1 MGKQKKGNQVLS
13 DIAQANAV
21 ALRCYLIIAVIL
33 ILAYLLEFIKNS
45 RTIGYFV
52 VFTLLALV
60 PLFVSFWMNKKNPE
74 STVIKEIIAYGYSV
88 LYAYALF
95 TATSPEAFVYII
107 PIFIAIAVYANKP
120 FTIRFAVVVILINV
134 AQIAWDAIQTGMTK
148 TELAS
153 VEIRIAVLVICCI
166 FLIMV
171 AVYFTKITKYKVETA
186 TKAKEES
193 ELLLEKIMNV
203 SGNMAQITADAS
215 YKMNYLHDSLTKTMM
230 SMQEVSEGTSDTV
243 NAVQSQ
249 LEKTEQIQM
258 HVSNVEVASRSI
270 ETDMDEARREILSGR
285 ENVDMMVE
293 QVQKTNAAGIK
304 VSEELIKLNNHAKQM
319 ETIINVIDGV
329 TRQTSLLAL
338 NASIEAARAGEA
350 GKGFAVVATEISS
363 LASQTNSAT
372 VEITEMINNIST
384 ELKMVVGEIN
394 ELVESNKIQS
404 ERVAKTAESFE
415 GIEKVSMDISEQS
428 KQLVEVVAKLA
439 DANSGIVE
447 NIQTIS
453 AITEEVTAHS
463 GETYNS
469 SEEND
474 RTASEVTNLVSEL
487 NNLAQQL
494 KQD

>member
-1 MGKQKKGNQVLS
+1 MGKQKRGNEMLS
-13 DIAQANAV
+13 DIAHANAV
-21 ALRCYLIIAVIL
+21 ALRCYLIIAIVL
-33 ILAYLLEFIKNS
+33 VLAYLLEFVKGS
-45 RTIGYFV
+45 RTIGYFA
-52 VFTLLALV
+52 VFALLALV
-60 PLFVSFWMNKKNPE
+60 PLAISMWMNKKNPE
-74 STVIKEIIAYGYSV
+74 SAIIKEIIVYGYSI

-95 TATSPEAFVYII
+95 TATSPETFVYII
-107 PIFIAIAVYANKP
+107 PMFIAVAVYADKP

-153 VEIRIAVLVICCI
+153 VEIRIALLVLSCI

-171 AVYFTKITKYKVETA
+171 AIYFTRVTQYKVEA
-186 TKAKEES
+186 ANRAKEQS
-193 ELLLEKIMNV
+193 ELLLGKIMNV
-203 SGNMAQITADAS
+203 SGNMAQITEDAS
-215 YKMNYLHDSLTKTMM
+215 VKMNYLHDSLTKTMM
-230 SMQEVSEGTSDTV
+230 SMQEVSEGTNDTV
-243 NAVQSQ
+243 TAVQSQ

-258 HVSNVEVASRSI
+258 HVNDVETASKNI
-270 ETDMDEARREILSGR
+270 EADMDEARREIFSGR
-285 ENVDMMVE
+285 ENVDMMVD

-304 VSEELIKLNNHAKQM
+304 VSEELNKLNNHAKQM

-329 TRQTSLLAL
+329 TKQTSLLAL

-372 VEITEMINNIST
+372 VEITEMINNISA
-384 ELKMVVGEIN
+384 ELKMVVGEIG
-394 ELVESNKIQS
+394 ELVENNKIQS
-404 ERVAKTAESFE
+404 ERVARTAESFE
-415 GIEKVSMDISEQS
+415 GIEKVSLDIGEQS
-428 KQLVEVVAKLA
+428 KQLVAAVNKLA
-439 DANSGIVE
+439 DANAGIVE

-474 RTASEVTNLVSEL
+474 KTAGEVTDLVSEL